1 MTSRD
6 YVANTY
12 LPYLLYNHGS
22 LDFKPIVDEI
32 TKYISGSS
40 YYVLDINDGYYSKY
54 PILTG
59 LMAYPIYYIP
69 LALNKI
75 PNIDTLLN
83 NYKVLAL
90 GRVAASFYASTSV
103 AIFYLILKKLRAPD
117 TKETTVLLFVLF
129 YALGTNTWSIS
140 SRGLWTHTSSQFLLS
155 LAFLALLKSLS
166 NHKYVLVT
174 SLFLGL
180 SVLARPTNIIPTL
193 ILSIYV
199 LKNFSRHI
207 FKYVLCALPTIIIY
221 FLFNK
226 IQYGN
231 YLIEGYQLGDKLI
244 FNSPLYI
251 SIPGLLFSPGKGYLF
266 SMPMLLMGIY
276 GAVIYLF
283 TQSRDKLSSL
293 FFYIS
298 LTVLCAFLFMA
309 MWRGWE
315 GADRFGPGLLTEYLP
330 FITSLS
336 FLSVQKLF
344 QLGRAYVYKVLIIFL
359 ILYSI
364 LMQFNVVI
372 FRKSRC
378 AAEHTWSFYCLLP
391 PKEMP
396 DY

>member
-40 YYVLDINDGYYSKY
+40 YYVLDINEGYYSKY

-90 GRVAASFYASTSV
+90 GRVAAAFYASASV
-103 AIFYLILKKLRAPD
+103 AIFYLILRKLRAPD
-117 TKETTVLLFVLF
+117 TKEAAILLFVLF
-129 YALGTNTWSIS
+129 YALGTNTWSVS

-155 LAFLALLKSLS
+155 LAFLTLLKSLS
-166 NHKYVLVT
+166 NPKHLLLT

-180 SVLARPTNIIPTL
+180 SVLARPTNVIPAL
-193 ILSIYV
+193 ILSIHV
-199 LKNFSRHI
+199 LKNYRKYI
-207 FKYVLCALPTIIIY
+207 FKYIVCALPTVLIY
-221 FLFNK
+221 LLLNK

-231 YLIEGYQLGDKLI
+231 YLVEGYQLGDKLI

-266 SMPMLLMGIY
+266 TMPVLLSGIFF
-276 GAVIYLF
+276 AVGNLF
-283 TQSRDKLSSL
+283 TKNHDKKSSL
-293 FFYIS
+293 LFYIS
-298 LTVLCAFLFMA
+298 LTFLCAFLFIA

-330 FITSLS
+330 FITALS
-336 FLSVQKLF
+336 FLSVQKLSKS
-344 QLGRAYVYKVLIIFL
+344 GRAYIYKVLFIIL